1 MAEPA
6 AKPVPPVPATV
17 PAPPAAQAPVS
28 RRTQLAALAL
38 LLVMAGLI
46 GWRWWADRSGTRPT
60 EMGRDLTHRIDLNRA
75 SRAELMQVP
84 GIGPQ
89 LADRIVSHR
98 EARGPYAAVDDLNAV
113 HGIGDAKL
121 NLMRPWVTV
130 DESARRELATVEPDR
145 LSRKPGAGTH
155 VVRKPD
161 IPDRL
166 ININTASQAELE
178 TLPNIGPVLAG
189 RIVAER
195 EKKPFTK
202 VDDLRR
208 VSGIGP
214 KRLEALRGQVTMGE
228 SPSP

>member
-1 MAEPA
+1 MADPA
-6 AKPVPPVPATV
+6 ANPVPPAPATTPS
-17 PAPPAAQAPVS
+17 PAEAPVS

-46 GWRWWADRSGTRPT
+46 GWRWISDRRGTRPT
-60 EMGRDLTHRIDLNRA
+60 EMSRDLTHRIDLNRA

-89 LADRIVSHR
+89 LAERIVSHR
-98 EARGPYAAVDDLNAV
+98 ETRGPYATVDDLNAV

-130 DESARRELATVEPDR
+130 EESPRRELAAVEPDR

-166 ININTASQAELE
+166 INVNTASLAELE
-178 TLPNIGPVLAG
+178 TLPNIGPVIAG

-214 KRLEALRGQVTMGE
+214 KRLEALRGLVTVGE
-228 SPSP
+228 STSP